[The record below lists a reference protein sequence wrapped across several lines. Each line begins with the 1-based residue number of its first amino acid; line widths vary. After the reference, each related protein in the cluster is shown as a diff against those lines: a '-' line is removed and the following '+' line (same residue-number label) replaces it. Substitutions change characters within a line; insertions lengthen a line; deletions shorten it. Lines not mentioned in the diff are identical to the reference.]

1 MTPPAGGFLSGLHPG
16 GAFVGLLLG
25 LSALGLAL
33 HALLLRLLGAER
45 LERAT
50 DAIEGALF
58 CLVLATMLVVSGI
71 QIVLR
76 NFFHSGI
83 LWGDPFVRT
92 LVLWLAFLGAA
103 TATSRARHLHI
114 DVVQRSFPAG
124 LARAVRRVLSLGASV
139 CCAFLANGA
148 LAYLQDEYEMG
159 SSPFLGI
166 PSWAAQ
172 SILLWGF
179 ALLTYRFLV
188 QVIWP
193 APVHE
198 PLEAGER

>member
-1 MTPPAGGFLSGLHPG
+1 MTPPSGGFLSGLHPG
-16 GAFVGLLLG
+16 GGFVGLLLG
-25 LSALGLAL
+25 LCALGLLL
-33 HALLLRLLGAER
+33 HALALRRVGPER
-45 LERAT
+45 LDRFTQAV
-50 DAIEGALF
+50 EGILF
-58 CLVLATMLVVSGI
+58 CLVLATMLVISGI

-83 LWGDPFVRT
+83 LWGDPLVRT

-114 DVVQRSFPAG
+114 DVLQRSFPPAVG
-124 LARAVRRVLSLGASV
+124 RRVRRVLSLAAAF
-139 CCAFLANGA
+139 CCALLANGA
-148 LAYLQDEYEMG
+148 LAYLQEEYTQG

-179 ALLTYRFLV
+179 ALLCYRFLV
-188 QVIWP
+188 QVFWP
-193 APVHE
+193 APAVE
-198 PLEAGER
+198 PVEMGER

>member
-16 GAFVGLLLG
+16 GGFVGLLLG
-25 LSALGLAL
+25 LCAFGLVL
-33 HALLLRLLGAER
+33 HALLLRRLGAER
-45 LERAT
+45 LDRWT
-50 DAIEGALF
+50 QAIEGALF
-58 CLVLATMLVVSGI
+58 CLVLAVMLVIAGI

-83 LWGDPFVRT
+83 LWGDPVVRT

-114 DVVQRSFPAG
+114 DVLQRSFPAAVG
-124 LARAVRRVLSLGASV
+124 RRVRRVLSLGAAV

-148 LAYLQDEYEMG
+148 LSYLQEEYQMG

-179 ALLTYRFLV
+179 AFLCYRFLV
-188 QVIWP
+188 QVLWP
-193 APVHE
+193 APAHE
-198 PLEAGER
+198 PVEMGER